1 MEYRKQEIR
10 AGIFL
15 LAAFFVFA
23 AMVFAVSD
31 IQSLFRKK
39 KELRVLFAFSDGI
52 EKNAQVRLSGL
63 KIGKVTKV
71 RVAPEH
77 GDRVELTLEVYADAL
92 LREDSRAAVKTLGL
106 VGGKYVEVTP
116 GSPDAK
122 ELGPGGVLD
131 GEQSLKMEDLTKA
144 GLEVV
149 GKLRNIALN
158 LDRLLGDPALARNI
172 KATVANVEQVTANI
186 RAITAELNEHKGP
199 VTETMKGLPEL
210 MKKLDAGI
218 ANLKAVT
225 EKTDLIM
232 GDNRKQIDATID
244 NVKETTKNLKELT
257 DDVKKHPWKLI
268 RKP

>member
-1 MEYRKQEIR
+1 MEYKKNEIR

-15 LAAFFVFA
+15 LAAFAIFV

-31 IQSLFRKK
+31 IRSLFAKK
-39 KELRVLFAFSDGI
+39 KEIKVLFTMSDGI
-52 EKNAQVRLSGL
+52 EQSAQVRLAGI
-63 KIGKVTKV
+63 KIGKVTNI

-77 GDRVELTLEVYADAL
+77 GDMVELTLQIVDDAIIK
-92 LREDSRAAVKTLGL
+92 EDSRAAIKTLGL
-106 VGGKYVEVTP
+106 VGGKYVELTP
-116 GSPDAK
+116 GSPDAHLVK
-122 ELGPGGVLD
+122 PGGIID
-131 GEQSLKMEDLTKA
+131 GEQSLKMEDLTRA

-149 GKLRNIALN
+149 GKLRSIAFN

-186 RAITAELNEHKGP
+186 RSITAEVNQNKGA
-199 VTETMKGLPEL
+199 VSETMQGLPDL
-210 MKKLDAGI
+210 MKKLDGSI

-225 EKTDLIM
+225 EKTDLMM
-232 GDNRKQIDATID
+232 GDNRKQIDATLE

-257 DDVKKHPWKLI
+257 EDVKKNPWKLI